1 MTTTLTSLYRL
12 HTGTRWMLGQAVR
25 RDQETVAG
33 DTNGDI
39 GRAGCRRTIKGN
51 YMIIPVPLIAGEMG
65 SHRLEL
71 EGLRAFAKV
80 TAHIRRDHQTLLSRR
95 FLSFLNPRGVVS
107 TSGGK
112 RKSECI

>member
-1 MTTTLTSLYRL
+1 
-12 HTGTRWMLGQAVR
+12 MLSQAVR
-25 RDQETVAG
+25 RDQETVAR

-80 TAHIRRDHQTLLSRR
+80 TAPIRRDHQIPLSKKD
-95 FLSFLNPRGVVS
+95 FLAF
-107 TSGGK
+107 
-112 RKSECI
+112 